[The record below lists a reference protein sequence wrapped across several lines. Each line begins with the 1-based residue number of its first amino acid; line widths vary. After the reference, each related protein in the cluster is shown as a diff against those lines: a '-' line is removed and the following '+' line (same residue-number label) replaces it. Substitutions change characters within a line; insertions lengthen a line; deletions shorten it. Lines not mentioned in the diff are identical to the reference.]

1 MSFHILYIIQFRR
14 KRVLDIDDYDLPIG
28 LALVQKSHD
37 AENLDLFDLAH
48 ISNLF
53 ADFADIK
60 RVIITLGL
68 SLSVSLCRILPC
80 L

>member
-1 MSFHILYIIQFRR
+1 MSFHIFYIIQFRR
-14 KRVLDIDDYDLPIG
+14 KRVLDIYDYDLPIG
-28 LALVQKSHD
+28 LAFVQKSHD

-48 ISNLF
+48 VSNLF
-53 ADFADIK
+53 ADFADIE

-68 SLSVSLCRILPC
+68 SLSVCLCRILPC